1 MEKFWEKYL
10 HNSCILSLL
19 VPNGHKK
26 TAIQSDNRLYS
37 LIVIVFFYG
46 AAVRAIIPVLI
57 LVHLILFTGGQEMA
71 DAKGADD

>member
-1 MEKFWEKYL
+1 MEKIWEKYL

-37 LIVIVFFYG
+37 LIVIVFRG
-46 AAVRAIIPVLI
+46 ATVRAIIPVLI